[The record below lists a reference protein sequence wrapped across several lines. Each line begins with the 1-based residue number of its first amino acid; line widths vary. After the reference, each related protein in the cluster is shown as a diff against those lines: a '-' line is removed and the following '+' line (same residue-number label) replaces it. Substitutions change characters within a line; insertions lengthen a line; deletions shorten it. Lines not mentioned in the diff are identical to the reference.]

1 MAKGQTWRPVIL
13 MHMSTHVCGIAQW
26 FRPPVNGDCIR
37 PSMMTWS
44 YILQTTMHNLA
55 VDITTDKDV
64 ISTQD
69 HDTPDSIFSLYYGI
83 IWVCHIHHFISN
95 IYSRQSCC
103 YKLGLKYFINP
114 DIYPFIFAANY
125 LNSLNQHKPRNHN
138 IIHFKFKLIL
148 KLLLSRLLCDH
159 FRVLSSSKIIARLSI

>member
-1 MAKGQTWRPVIL
+1 MFVVLR
-13 MHMSTHVCGIAQW
+13 
-26 FRPPVNGDCIR
+26 NGLDLL
-37 PSMMTWS
+37 SMMIVYDHPWWHGHTFCRRQCEWWA
-44 YILQTTMHNLA
+44 LLHNLA
-55 VDITTDKDV
+55 VDITTAKDV

-69 HDTPDSIFSLYYGI
+69 HDTSDSIFSLYYGI

-95 IYSRQSCC
+95 IYRRQSCC

-125 LNSLNQHKPRNHN
+125 LNSLNQNKPRNHN
-138 IIHFKFKLIL
+138 IIHFKFKVIL